1 MKKFLAGFVVFLVI
15 IAILNIALR
24 IMAWVVGLA
33 LLYCLG
39 YGMFSLYRG
48 VYRIF
53 CQDKW

>member
-39 YGMFSLYRG
+39 YCMFSLYRG

-53 CQDKW
+53 CQDKG